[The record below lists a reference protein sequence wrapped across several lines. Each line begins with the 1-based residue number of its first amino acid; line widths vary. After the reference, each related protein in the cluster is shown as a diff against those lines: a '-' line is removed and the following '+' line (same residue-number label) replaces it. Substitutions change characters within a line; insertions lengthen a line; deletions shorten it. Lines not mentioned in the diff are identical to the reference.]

1 MNWIEEVQGA
11 LQELKLDCEEC
22 GAPDEHEIEQ
32 ARGHGWSLD
41 IGRTWALCEKALA
54 AIPAE
59 PEMMRLL
66 KWLRMRLLSST
77 EAAENILGKRDII
90 WTKDI
95 PKTVKLL
102 AEYGLRQEDCRLLV
116 EVIRYVEML
125 GYKSEDDDDY
135 GQENDSSPQA

>member
-59 PEMMRLL
+59 PEMIGLLRLL
-66 KWLRMRLLSST
+66 
-77 EAAENILGKRDII
+77 
-90 WTKDI
+90 
-95 PKTVKLL
+95 
-102 AEYGLRQEDCRLLV
+102 EDWRTRPISALT
-116 EVIRYVEML
+116 
-125 GYKSEDDDDY
+125 DDDKILIGVIFNMIERKFGYQLPED
-135 GQENDSSPQA
+135 E